1 VIALKFTYL
10 PVICKEKMR
19 PTRRVNQ
26 GRWEWKAG
34 QAENR
39 TSIFIAEVLSL
50 KVRHLWP
57 EVGASDQKAPL
68 ALGLTV
74 YPSDV

>member
-1 VIALKFTYL
+1 
-10 PVICKEKMR
+10 MR
-19 PTRRVNQ
+19 PTRRVDQ
-26 GRWEWKAG
+26 GRWKWKAG

-39 TSIFIAEVLSL
+39 TSMFIAEVLSL
-50 KVRHLWP
+50 KARHLWP
-57 EVGASDQKAPL
+57 DVGASDQKAQL